1 MITMMLLSVDWNRP
15 VWVVVIICT
24 TVLLSITVHAAF
36 KYLSG
41 QK

>member
-1 MITMMLLSVDWNRP
+1 MITLMSVDWNRP

-24 TVLLSITVHAAF
+24 TVVIGITVHAAF
-36 KYLSG
+36 KYLAS